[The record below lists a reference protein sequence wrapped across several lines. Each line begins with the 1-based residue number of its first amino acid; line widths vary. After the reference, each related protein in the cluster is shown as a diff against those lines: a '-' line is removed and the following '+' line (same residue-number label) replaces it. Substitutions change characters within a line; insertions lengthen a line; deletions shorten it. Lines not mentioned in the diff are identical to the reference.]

1 LILKSAFQT
10 ITEHINVKL
19 QKKIVQTCF
28 VFGGIFTTMELLCY
42 LIYFWYIYNHDN
54 KVAALV
60 ISKNTLKS
68 RNKINAISM
77 VGQVVSWIIKI
88 WYFVLVGLLTA
99 IFPIDLL
106 REVSVLIKA
115 SSYFLIPFVQVL
127 TSAPIMRYVKGQR

>member
-1 LILKSAFQT
+1 
-10 ITEHINVKL
+10 
-19 QKKIVQTCF
+19 
-28 VFGGIFTTMELLCY
+28 MELLCY